1 MQFYN
6 GATDSAQAYA
16 LHRIQWN
23 FRYNVLCGT
32 CPDDDLFRITITSAR
47 PDANGLYPSEGTF
60 QVQSA
65 PLPYFIPVPFFIGTF
80 GAFVQMRTAII
91 IGQISLLLTV
101 ALAVVQRDFIL
112 WAIFWLFILTGQP
125 ALNDVSE
132 LNNWRD
138 FLGLLALTLL
148 ASILLPLPGAMA
160 QWLNI

>member
-1 MQFYN
+1 MSEVVNLPETNNLFNFHALEPRFSLLLSRLSKLALGNQLVPGVGIDLHPAAVAGYIGLLITALN
-6 GATDSAQAYA
+6 LMPIGQLDGGQIVYA
-16 LHRIQWN
+16 M
-23 FRYNVLCGT
+23 
-32 CPDDDLFRITITSAR
+32 
-47 PDANGLYPSEGTF
+47 
-60 QVQSA
+60 
-65 PLPYFIPVPFFIGTF
+65 F
-80 GAFVQMRTAII
+80 GQRTAII

-112 WAIFWLFILTGQP
+112 WAIFWLFIPTGQP

-138 FLGLLALTLL
+138 FLSLLALTLL